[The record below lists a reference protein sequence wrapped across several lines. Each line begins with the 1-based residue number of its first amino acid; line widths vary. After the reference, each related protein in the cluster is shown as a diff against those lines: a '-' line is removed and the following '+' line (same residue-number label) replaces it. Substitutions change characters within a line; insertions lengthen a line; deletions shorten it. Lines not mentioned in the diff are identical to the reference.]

1 MVVSVLGVMGVLIA
15 LTVWARYDPDRPG
28 LLALDLVL
36 GAAAWLGSPLLLW
49 RPVGTTLVL
58 TALAVLSPAV
68 TPPATLGT
76 LQVAE
81 RRRFPVAVAVGA
93 AGVLA
98 HLVQGAWRRPVDE
111 LPYVW
116 WAVLCVIAYGAL
128 VGWGAL
134 VQARRALIDSL
145 WERAR
150 RAEAEQSRRVA
161 EARMLER
168 TRIAREMHD
177 VHPPRVGSPSPAPAV
192 KVSRSGKVTGP
203 RHGEGWSWG
212 WTDGRG
218 RTNRSDR
225 TVRPVVRR
233 LPDAGWTRVRGCR
246 PRIGCGTTGAMSRR
260 SRFRSTRGTRT
271 PPAAPGMVPNGQ
283 RKRSAMCR
291 RPTG

>member
-76 LQVAE
+76 FQVAE

-111 LPYVW
+111 APVRLVG
-116 WAVLCVIAYGAL
+116 GAL
-128 VGWGAL
+128 RHRV
-134 VQARRALIDSL
+134 R
-145 WERAR
+145 RAR
-150 RAEAEQSRRVA
+150 RLGRAGAG
-161 EARMLER
+161 
-168 TRIAREMHD
+168 
-177 VHPPRVGSPSPAPAV
+177 PPRVDRLAV
-192 KVSRSGKVTGP
+192 GTRPP
-203 RHGEGWSWG
+203 R
-212 WTDGRG
+212 RG
-218 RTNRSDR
+218 RAEPAGGRSTD
-225 TVRPVVRR
+225 VGAH
-233 LPDAGWTRVRGCR
+233 PDR
-246 PRIGCGTTGAMSRR
+246 PRDA
-260 SRFRSTRGTRT
+260 
-271 PPAAPGMVPNGQ
+271 
-283 RKRSAMCR
+283 
-291 RPTG
+291 